1 MLALIDADIVT
12 YRIGFASNEESEKI
26 AVSRCAD
33 FMEELVMK
41 PWVGDYKGFLTGS
54 GNFRYDIAKTQPY
67 KGNRKAEKPKHYD
80 LLREYLVKAWGCEVI
95 EGQEADDA
103 IGIKAYEME
112 DKESFVIMS
121 IDKDLDMIEG
131 WHYNFIKDNKYY
143 VTEMS
148 ALINFYRQILTGDK
162 VDSIPG
168 LKGIGPKKAEKIL
181 ADCKTEQDM
190 YTAVLK
196 AYDNNLKYFL
206 EQAQLLWI
214 RRKPNQL
221 WMPPLDS

>member
-12 YRIGFASNEESEKI
+12 YRIGFASNEENEKV

-54 GNFRYDIAKTQPY
+54 GNYRYDIAKTQPY

-80 LLREYLVKAWGCEVI
+80 LLREYLIKAWGCEVV

-103 IGIKAYEME
+103 IGIKAYEIE

-131 WHYNFIKDNKYY
+131 WHYNFVKDNKYFI
-143 VTEMS
+143 EPFE
-148 ALINFYRQILTGDK
+148 ALKRFYSQILTGDN
-162 VDSIPG
+162 VDNIPG
-168 LKGIGPKKAEKIL
+168 LKGIGPAKSAKIL
-181 ADCKTEQDM
+181 AECDNEQKLFD
-190 YTAVLK
+190 AVLK
-196 AYDNNLKYFL
+196 SYDGNLEYLK
-206 EQAQLLWI
+206 EQAKLLWI
-214 RRKPNQL
+214 RRKPNEIWQ
-221 WMPPLDS
+221 PPEQ

>member
-54 GNFRYDIAKTQPY
+54 GNYRYDIAKTQPY
-67 KGNRKAEKPKHYD
+67 KGNRKAEKPKHYE
-80 LLREYLVKAWGCEVI
+80 LLREYLIKAWGCEVI

-103 IGIKAYEME
+103 IGIKAYEIE

-131 WHYNFIKDNKYY
+131 WHYNFVKDDKYFI
-143 VTEMS
+143 TEMS
-148 ALINFYRQILTGDK
+148 ALISFYRQILTGDN
-162 VDSIPG
+162 VDNIPG
-168 LKGIGPKKAEKIL
+168 LKGIGPAKSAKIL
-181 ADCKTEQDM
+181 KDCKTEADLFN
-190 YTAVLK
+190 AVLK
-196 AYDNNLKYFL
+196 AYDGNINYLT
-206 EQAQLLWI
+206 EMGQLLWI
-214 RRKPNQL
+214 RRKPNEIWQ
-221 WMPPLDS
+221 PPAL